1 MTGINQRRIDR
12 CLKAL
17 KSLNGPQKSSAV
29 IRPALAFLF
38 TAIILHEFSHSA
50 LVWYGEGRFNRDT
63 PKLGEFNREAGEFI
77 EMKLSGEIVEGAYDL
92 DSKTEDIK
100 NVGLV
105 IAMTFIQYWIS
116 ITHHYQMLIF
126 KLDNNRAV
134 ELSKLDTTK
143 GLGVP
148 CFNTSGV
155 SPDPKPHRCLSL
167 KSSVRKC

>member
-1 MTGINQRRIDR
+1 MTGINQRRVDR

-50 LVWYGEGRFNRDT
+50 LVWYGEGRFKRDT

-77 EMKLSGEIVEGAYDL
+77 EMKLSGGIVEGAYD
-92 DSKTEDIK
+92 SKTDIK

-105 IAMTFIQYWIS
+105 IAMTFIQYV
-116 ITHHYQMLIF
+116 
-126 KLDNNRAV
+126 LDFNNPP
-134 ELSKLDTTK
+134 LSDAN
-143 GLGVP
+143 
-148 CFNTSGV
+148 F
-155 SPDPKPHRCLSL
+155 
-167 KSSVRKC
+167 